1 MNNFKITVIIPTF
14 NREDFIDDCINSIL
28 STNDSNIEIIIVDN
42 NSKDKTKL
50 KLKKYKTDERFK
62 IFFNKKNLER
72 SYSRNLGLINAT
84 GDFVTL
90 LDSDDKLKKNIF
102 SEFRSYYKKNN
113 KYNIYYSNFNTY
125 DPLTKQTKISS
136 NNFNNISLRNLSNG
150 NYLSNI
156 CVFLKNNLSK
166 TILYDESSDIIGIED
181 YDFNL
186 RIINKFGIAKK
197 FSNYPLGVVT
207 DHINRS
213 VNLDSIV
220 NAEKR
225 FLFFKN
231 KLFNN
236 LDYKNVNLRI
246 KYSILSTSSLYV
258 SLICMKNKNKLK
270 SLKYIYIALINN
282 IMILIDKRFFY
293 IVYGLIFKI

>member
-28 STNDSNIEIIIVDN
+28 NTNDTNIEIIIVDN
-42 NSKDKTKL
+42 NSIDKTKL
-50 KLKKYKTDERFK
+50 KLKKYKTDQRFK
-62 IFFNKKNLER
+62 IFFNKENLER
-72 SYSRNLGLINAT
+72 SYSRNVGLENAT
-84 GDFVTL
+84 GKFVTL

-102 SEFRSYYKKNN
+102 SEFRSYYKKND
-113 KYNIYYSNFNTY
+113 KYNIYYSNFNIY
-125 DPLTKQTKISS
+125 DPITKKNKMSS
-136 NNFNNISLRNLSNG
+136 NNFDYLSLMNLSNG

-156 CVFLKNNLSK
+156 CVFFKNNLSK

-197 FSNYPLGVVT
+197 FSNLSLGVVT
-207 DHINRS
+207 DHTSRS
-213 VNLDSIV
+213 VNLDTIIKS
-220 NAEKR
+220 EKR

-231 KLFNN
+231 KLFNS

-246 KYSILSTSSLYV
+246 KYRILSTSSLYV

-282 IMILIDKRFFY
+282 ISILIDKRFYY